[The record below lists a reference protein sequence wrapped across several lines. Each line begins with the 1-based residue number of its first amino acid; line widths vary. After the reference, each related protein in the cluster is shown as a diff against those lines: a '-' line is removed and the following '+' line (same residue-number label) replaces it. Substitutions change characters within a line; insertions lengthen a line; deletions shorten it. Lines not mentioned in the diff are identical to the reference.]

1 MLLEQK
7 IKSINLTKNEQI
19 IADYIIEHKYQLKNL
34 STRDIALATYT
45 SSAGVIRLAKK
56 LSYSGFN
63 ELKED
68 YLSELDYINQH
79 FKEIDANFPFT
90 ANQSIMDI
98 AEIMSTLMQETARD
112 TLHLIKH
119 DPLMKA
125 TRILQQ
131 SSTIYFYATS
141 GNFLLAQNFKLKM
154 NRIGKKVEVD
164 DLDTPYS
171 SLLITPN
178 DCAII
183 ISYSGQT
190 PSLIRIAKNLKNK
203 KIPVIVITSI
213 GENTLSESA
222 DCVLQ
227 MTTREKMY
235 SKISNFTTEYSLELL
250 LNILYSCFFK
260 TNYNHFL
267 DYKISNAKQIEHR
280 GANSNIIKEE

>member
-190 PSLIRIAKNLKNK
+190 PSLIRIDKNLKNK

>member
-125 TRILQQ
+125 TRILQK

-154 NRIGKKVEVD
+154 IRIGKKVEVD

-190 PSLIRIAKNLKNK
+190 PSLIKIAKNLKNK

>member
-154 NRIGKKVEVD
+154 IRIGKKVEVD

-171 SLLITPN
+171 SLLITQN

-190 PSLIRIAKNLKNK
+190 PSLIKIAKNLKNK

>member
-131 SSTIYFYATS
+131 SSTIYFYAKS
-141 GNFLLAQNFKLKM
+141 GNSLLAQNFKLKM

-171 SLLITPN
+171 SLLITQN
-178 DCAII
+178 DCALI

-190 PSLIRIAKNLKNK
+190 PSLIKIAKNLKNK

>member
-131 SSTIYFYATS
+131 SSTIYFYAKS
-141 GNFLLAQNFKLKM
+141 GNSLLAQNFKLKM

-171 SLLITPN
+171 SLLITQN
-178 DCAII
+178 DCAFI

-190 PSLIRIAKNLKNK
+190 PSLIKIAKNLKNK

-227 MTTREKMY
+227 MTTREKIY

>member
-131 SSTIYFYATS
+131 SSTIYFYAKS
-141 GNFLLAQNFKLKM
+141 GNSLLAQNFKLKM

-171 SLLITPN
+171 SLLITQN
-178 DCAII
+178 DCAFI

-190 PSLIRIAKNLKNK
+190 PSLIKIAKNLKNK

-260 TNYNHFL
+260 TNYNLFL

>member
-131 SSTIYFYATS
+131 SSTIYFYARS

-190 PSLIRIAKNLKNK
+190 PSLIKIAKNLKNK

-235 SKISNFTTEYSLELL
+235 SKISNFTTGYSLELL

>member
-154 NRIGKKVEVD
+154 IRIGKKVEVD

-171 SLLITPN
+171 SLLITQN
-178 DCAII
+178 DCAFI

-190 PSLIRIAKNLKNK
+190 PSLIKIAKNLKNK

-260 TNYNHFL
+260 TNYNLFL

>member
-7 IKSINLTKNEQI
+7 IKNINLTKNEQI
-19 IADYIIEHKYQLKNL
+19 IADYIIAHKYQLKNL

-90 ANQSIMDI
+90 ENQSIMDI

-125 TRILQQ
+125 TRILQK

-141 GNFLLAQNFKLKM
+141 GNFLLARNFKLKM

-190 PSLIRIAKNLKNK
+190 PSLIKIAKNLKNK

>member
-1 MLLEQK
+1 
-7 IKSINLTKNEQI
+7 
-19 IADYIIEHKYQLKNL
+19 
-34 STRDIALATYT
+34 
-45 SSAGVIRLAKK
+45 
-56 LSYSGFN
+56 
-63 ELKED
+63 
-68 YLSELDYINQH
+68 
-79 FKEIDANFPFT
+79 
-90 ANQSIMDI
+90 
-98 AEIMSTLMQETARD
+98 
-112 TLHLIKH
+112 
-119 DPLMKA
+119 MKA

-131 SSTIYFYATS
+131 SSTIYFYAKS
-141 GNFLLAQNFKLKM
+141 GNSLLAQNFKLKM

-171 SLLITPN
+171 SLLITQN
-178 DCAII
+178 DCAFI

-190 PSLIRIAKNLKNK
+190 PSLIKIAKNLKNK

>member
-154 NRIGKKVEVD
+154 IRIGKKVEVD

-171 SLLITPN
+171 SLLITQN

-190 PSLIRIAKNLKNK
+190 PSLIKIAKNLKNK

-260 TNYNHFL
+260 TNYNLFL

>member
-131 SSTIYFYATS
+131 SSTIYFYAKS
-141 GNFLLAQNFKLKM
+141 GNSLLAQNFKLKM

-171 SLLITPN
+171 SLLITQN
-178 DCAII
+178 DCAFI

-190 PSLIRIAKNLKNK
+190 PSLIKIAKNLKNK

>member
-1 MLLEQK
+1 
-7 IKSINLTKNEQI
+7 
-19 IADYIIEHKYQLKNL
+19 
-34 STRDIALATYT
+34 
-45 SSAGVIRLAKK
+45 
-56 LSYSGFN
+56 
-63 ELKED
+63 
-68 YLSELDYINQH
+68 
-79 FKEIDANFPFT
+79 
-90 ANQSIMDI
+90 
-98 AEIMSTLMQETARD
+98 
-112 TLHLIKH
+112 
-119 DPLMKA
+119 
-125 TRILQQ
+125 
-131 SSTIYFYATS
+131 
-141 GNFLLAQNFKLKM
+141 M

-171 SLLITPN
+171 SLLITPS

-190 PSLIRIAKNLKNK
+190 PSLIKIAKNLKNK

>member
-7 IKSINLTKNEQI
+7 IKNINLTKNEQI
-19 IADYIIEHKYQLKNL
+19 IADYIIAHKYQLKNL

-79 FKEIDANFPFT
+79 FKEIDANFPFA

-190 PSLIRIAKNLKNK
+190 PSLIKIAKNLKNK

>member
-7 IKSINLTKNEQI
+7 IKNINLTKNEQI
-19 IADYIIEHKYQLKNL
+19 IADYIIAHKYQLKNL

-154 NRIGKKVEVD
+154 IRIGKKVEVD

-171 SLLITPN
+171 SLLITQN

-190 PSLIRIAKNLKNK
+190 PSLIKIAKNLKNK

-260 TNYNHFL
+260 TNYNLFL

>member
-171 SLLITPN
+171 SLLITQN
-178 DCAII
+178 DCAFI

-190 PSLIRIAKNLKNK
+190 PSLIKIAKNLKNK

>member
-90 ANQSIMDI
+90 ENQSIMDI

-125 TRILQQ
+125 TRILQK

-141 GNFLLAQNFKLKM
+141 GNFLLARNFKLKM

-190 PSLIRIAKNLKNK
+190 PSLIKIAKNLKNK

>member
-131 SSTIYFYATS
+131 SSTIYFYAAS

-164 DLDTPYS
+164 DLDTSYS

-190 PSLIRIAKNLKNK
+190 PSLIKIAKNLKNK

>member
-7 IKSINLTKNEQI
+7 IKNINLTKNEQI
-19 IADYIIEHKYQLKNL
+19 IADYIIDHKYQLKNL

-90 ANQSIMDI
+90 ENQSIMDI

-125 TRILQQ
+125 TRILQK
-131 SSTIYFYATS
+131 SSTIYFYAIS

-190 PSLIRIAKNLKNK
+190 PSLIKIAKNLKNK
-203 KIPVIVITSI
+203 KIPVIAITSI

>member
-7 IKSINLTKNEQI
+7 IKNINLTKNEQI
-19 IADYIIEHKYQLKNL
+19 IADYIIAHKYQLKNL

-90 ANQSIMDI
+90 ENQSIMDI

-125 TRILQQ
+125 TRILQK

-141 GNFLLAQNFKLKM
+141 GNFLLARNFKLKM

-190 PSLIRIAKNLKNK
+190 PSLIKIAKNLKNE

-260 TNYNHFL
+260 TNYNLFL

>member
-131 SSTIYFYATS
+131 SSTIYFYAKS
-141 GNFLLAQNFKLKM
+141 GNSLLAQNFKLKM
-154 NRIGKKVEVD
+154 IRIGKKVEVD

-171 SLLITPN
+171 SLLITQN

-190 PSLIRIAKNLKNK
+190 PSLIKIAKNLKNK

>member
-63 ELKED
+63 ELIV
-68 YLSELDYINQH
+68 DYINQH

-131 SSTIYFYATS
+131 SSTIYFYAKS
-141 GNFLLAQNFKLKM
+141 GNSLLAQNFKLKM

-171 SLLITPN
+171 SLLITQN

-190 PSLIRIAKNLKNK
+190 PSLIKIAKNLKNK

-260 TNYNHFL
+260 TNYNLFL

>member
-119 DPLMKA
+119 DPLMKT

-131 SSTIYFYATS
+131 SSTIYFYAAS

-171 SLLITPN
+171 SLLITPS

-190 PSLIRIAKNLKNK
+190 PSLIKIAKNLKNK

-227 MTTREKMY
+227 MTTREKCILKY
-235 SKISNFTTEYSLELL
+235 QISQQNIL
-250 LNILYSCFFK
+250 LNYFLIFFILV
-260 TNYNHFL
+260 FL
-267 DYKISNAKQIEHR
+267 KQI
-280 GANSNIIKEE
+280 IIIF